1 MVKDAYLSMKLS
13 NYCKSKELLST
24 QDSVLWCY
32 KEPILTSGG
41 GGGGGGGKLNK
52 YTQTPRSF
60 AHFHTGCSLLLI
72 TALNSSVNKTR

>member
-41 GGGGGGGKLNK
+41 GGGGGGGEAKQIHANATLL
-52 YTQTPRSF
+52 
-60 AHFHTGCSLLLI
+60 CSLSYRLFS
-72 TALNSSVNKTR
+72 APHYSSE